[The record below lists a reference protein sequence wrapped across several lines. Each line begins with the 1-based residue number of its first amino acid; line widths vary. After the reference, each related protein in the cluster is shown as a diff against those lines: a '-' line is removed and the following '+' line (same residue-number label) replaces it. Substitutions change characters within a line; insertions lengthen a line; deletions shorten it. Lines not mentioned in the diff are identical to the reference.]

1 MKRHLTFV
9 ATAAVAAAIPLA
21 VATAKEPSQ
30 PATAD
35 TINKYHDSGQ
45 WDKDIDTVVAKAK
58 KSLTTQLKAKKA
70 PKKPSIVFDI
80 DDTLESSY
88 ACEKKSTNG
97 FGPTASA
104 ICVATGDQTPIKQ
117 TKALYKYALKK
128 KINVFLITGRPEG
141 LRDATVAQLKK
152 DGFGKYK
159 ELDLRPNND
168 PNKTS
173 VVPYKSGAR
182 KAIEKKGFTILA
194 NLGDQKSDLAGG
206 FSVKTFKI
214 PNPMYTTP

>member
-1 MKRHLTFV
+1 MKRTLTLV
-9 ATAAVAAAIPLA
+9 ATAAAAAAIPLA
-21 VATAKEPSQ
+21 AATAKEPKQ
-30 PATAD
+30 PATAAE
-35 TINKYHDSGQ
+35 INDYHESGQ
-45 WDKDIDTVVAKAK
+45 WDKDIDAVVTKAK
-58 KSLTTQLKAKKA
+58 TSLTKQLAAKKK

-88 ACEKKSTNG
+88 DCERASSNG
-97 FGPTASA
+97 FGSIASA
-104 ICVATGDQTPIKQ
+104 ICVAQGDQTPIKQ

-128 KINVFLITGRPEG
+128 KVNVFFITGRPEG

-159 ELDLRPNND
+159 QLDLRPNDD
-168 PNKTS
+168 PNKNS
-173 VVPYKSGAR
+173 VVPYKSSAR
-182 KAIEKKGFTILA
+182 KAIAKKGYTILA
-194 NLGDQKSDLAGG
+194 NVGDQKSDLKGG